1 MQTTTTEE
9 QLNAYFGANTRNY
22 EEEKKVISDIIY
34 NLQLKQTEVSN
45 KHLILALIGLL
56 ETEDDV
62 VKLDIYRSALEMV
75 VQKTPDDL

>member
-9 QLNAYFGANTRNY
+9 QLNAYFGANARTY
-22 EEEKKVISDIIY
+22 EAEREIIHDIMH
-34 NLQLKQTEVSN
+34 NLRLNNVEVSN

-62 VKLDIYRSALEMV
+62 VRQDIYRNALELV

>member
-9 QLNAYFGANTRNY
+9 QLNAYFGSKAQAY
-22 EEEKKVISDIIY
+22 EAEKKVLNDLMH
-34 NLQLKQTEVSN
+34 NLRLKQPEVSN
-45 KHLILALIGLL
+45 KHLILALISLL

>member
-9 QLNAYFGANTRNY
+9 QLNAYFGANTHNY
-22 EEEKKVISDIIY
+22 AAEKKVISDIIY
-34 NLQLKQTEVSN
+34 NLRLQQTDVSN

-56 ETEDDV
+56 ETEDDIA
-62 VKLDIYRSALEMV
+62 KLDIYRNALEMI

>member
-9 QLNAYFGANTRNY
+9 QLNAYFGTKTQAY
-22 EEEKKVISDIIY
+22 EAEKKVLS
-34 NLQLKQTEVSN
+34 NLMHNLSLKQPEVSN
-45 KHLILALIGLL
+45 KHLILALIDLL
-56 ETEDDV
+56 ETEDDI

>member
-9 QLNAYFGANTRNY
+9 QLNAYFGTDARTY
-22 EEEKKVISDIIY
+22 KAEKEIIHEIMH
-34 NLQLKQTEVSN
+34 NLQLKNVEVSN

-62 VKLDIYRSALEMV
+62 VRQDIYRNALELV